1 MNGEDLPRDHGYP
14 LRIIV
19 PGYVGIKNIKWI
31 QEIILE
37 DEEIDSP
44 WQTGLAYKIL
54 QFCKM
59 FRRCK

>member
-1 MNGEDLPRDHGYP
+1 MNGEDLPRDHGFP

-37 DEEIDSP
+37 DEEAQSP
-44 WQTGLAYKIL
+44 WQSGLAYKIL
-54 QFCKM
+54 PGS
-59 FRRCK
+59 